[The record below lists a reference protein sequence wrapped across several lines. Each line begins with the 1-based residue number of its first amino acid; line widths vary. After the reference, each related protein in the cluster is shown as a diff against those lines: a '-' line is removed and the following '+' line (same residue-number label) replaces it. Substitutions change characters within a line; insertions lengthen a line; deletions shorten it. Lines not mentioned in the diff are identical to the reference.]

1 MKQLLRMKKTE
12 IVLFLTPFIARWP
25 LLSIGFGVEED
36 AWGHV
41 LNGMEM
47 AESGGYIISR
57 LPSHP
62 LMEALS
68 FVLWKTIGPMAFYWN
83 LFFSLAASW
92 AVVEFYRLARCF
104 QIQHPFLLSLAFGFV
119 PTVFL
124 SGAAVMD
131 YAFQLALG
139 LWAYRLFHLEKWT
152 KSGALLGMA
161 MGFRLSSALFLL
173 AFLISLLVRKR
184 SIRSAALILA
194 PALLISALFYLL
206 AFLSLGIDFF
216 STYPLPY
223 PPMAKVL
230 YKGSIGVFGSIGLF
244 SLIWYGLPAL
254 PKAVRSAPLVWSLMV
269 LFHIALFIRL
279 PEKSA
284 FLIPAVPFLLL
295 MCAQNLRA
303 DRIKRLSWGLLIS
316 ALMAG
321 VNFTHPHRGSDKSAL
336 SASRHIAGQE
346 ISFDF
351 LIGPIAADYSKRW
364 NKLNYVENVH
374 ECVKQKKEPALVLAG
389 WWYAMLRL
397 QEYPGQ
403 IVDSPYRYYLPPREL
418 KTALNKGLRIFALPE
433 QDAVNARKYAYE
445 ATDVEMIELSCP

>member
-12 IVLFLTPFIARWP
+12 TVLFLIPLMARWP
-25 LLSIGFGVEED
+25 LLSMGFGVEED

-41 LNGMEM
+41 LNGREM
-47 AESGGYIISR
+47 AESGGYVISR
-57 LPSHP
+57 LPGHP
-62 LMEALS
+62 LMEAFS
-68 FVLWKTIGPMAFYWN
+68 FVLWKTVGPIAFYWN
-83 LFFSLAASW
+83 LLFSLAAAW

-104 QIQHPFLLSLAFGFV
+104 QIQYPFLLSLAFGFV
-119 PTVFL
+119 PVVFL

-139 LWAYRLFHLEKWT
+139 LWAYRLFHQEKWT
-152 KSGALLGMA
+152 KSGAALGLA
-161 MGFRLSSALFLL
+161 MGFRLTSALFLL
-173 AFLISLLVRKR
+173 AFVISLLVRKR
-184 SIRSAALILA
+184 SIRSAALMLFPA
-194 PALLISALFYLL
+194 FVVSALLYLP
-206 AFLSLGIDFF
+206 AFLSLGLDFF

-230 YKGSIGVFGSIGLF
+230 YKGSIGVFGSIGLI

-254 PKAVRSAPLVWSLMV
+254 PKAMKSVPLVWPLMV
-269 LFHIALFIRL
+269 LFHIALFLRL

-284 FLIPAVPFLLL
+284 FLIPAVPFILL

-303 DRIKRLSWGLLIS
+303 DQIKRLSWGLLIS

-336 SASRHIAGQE
+336 SASRYIAGQE
-346 ISFDF
+346 ISFD
-351 LIGPIAADYSKRW
+351 LIVGPIAAEYSKRR
-364 NKLNYVENVH
+364 NKLTYVANVH
-374 ECVKQKKEPALVLAG
+374 ECVKQKKEPGLVLAG

-397 QEYPGQ
+397 QEDPGK
-403 IVDSPYRYYLPPREL
+403 IVDSPYRYYLPPGEL
-418 KTALNKGLRIFALPE
+418 KTARNNGLRIFALPE
-433 QDAVNARKYAYE
+433 QEAVNARKYAYK